1 MTDNRAQLLEDIAQ
15 AVQRL
20 VDSNE
25 SNSLTKHMNGTQ
37 LLNWDAIIGRL
48 SHLKD
53 KQEDIMEH
61 YCIECKKDFKGDI
74 CPSCR
79 RSVKFSPSSMFL
91 ALVK

>member
-37 LLNWDAIIGRL
+37 LLNWDSIIGRL

-53 KQEDIMEH
+53 K
-61 YCIECKKDFKGDI
+61 
-74 CPSCR
+74 
-79 RSVKFSPSSMFL
+79 
-91 ALVK
+91 

>member
-1 MTDNRAQLLEDIAQ
+1 MTENRAQLLEDIAQ

-25 SNSLTKHMNGTQ
+25 SNPLTKHMNGIQ

-53 KQEDIMEH
+53 K
-61 YCIECKKDFKGDI
+61 
-74 CPSCR
+74 
-79 RSVKFSPSSMFL
+79 
-91 ALVK
+91 